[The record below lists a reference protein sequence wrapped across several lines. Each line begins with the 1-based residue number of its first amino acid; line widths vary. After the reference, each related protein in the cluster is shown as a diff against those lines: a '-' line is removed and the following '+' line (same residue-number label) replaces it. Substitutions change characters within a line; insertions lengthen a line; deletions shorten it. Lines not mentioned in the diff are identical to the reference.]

1 MKEKKILKGAHARN
15 KKPLFVQLVLDNI
28 WMLYQ
33 TILVDKDK
41 QKLDKM
47 IQTLGLKISPRD
59 LRSTDTKQLLSSVMS
74 AWLPIASSVLA
85 MVCDKL
91 PSPLA
96 IGKERSRRLIC
107 PQTKEFETL
116 PEKTQRLVNDFEL
129 CSSEDSATKI
139 VFVSKMFAVEKSQ
152 MPGQRARPLTAEE
165 LEARREGARARHQER
180 LTGTEGAVQLTS
192 EQLSSLDLA
201 NTKEEDK
208 PEDDLEF
215 IAFARVFSG
224 TLKPGDNIFV
234 LGPKFDPAKSGADLE
249 AGLFPDGCHATKT
262 QIGGLFMLL
271 GRDLEAIEVARPGNI
286 IGIAGLNH
294 AVIKSATL
302 CSGPWCPPFVEL
314 VQSTYP
320 ILRVAVEPARS
331 SDIQALSKGLQL
343 LNQADAHVEVMVS
356 EAGEHLLL
364 TAGEV
369 HLQRCILDLK
379 ESYAKCDV
387 MVSDPIV
394 PFRETVVPNPETDM
408 VNEAIDEENRARKT
422 DEEVVE
428 METPNKQSRFRIR
441 AIPLPTDLTKLLQD
455 RVQVL
460 RALADKACISTQALA
475 DVEELRKDMKTFVG
489 DRFEPLMVDRI
500 VSFGP
505 RRTGPNILVNLAED
519 LDAGTVWT
527 TTGGV
532 TKDVDKRKELI
543 SSLGNYV

>member
-1 MKEKKILKGAHARN
+1 
-15 KKPLFVQLVLDNI
+15 
-28 WMLYQ
+28 
-33 TILVDKDK
+33 
-41 QKLDKM
+41 
-47 IQTLGLKISPRD
+47 
-59 LRSTDTKQLLSSVMS
+59 
-74 AWLPIASSVLA
+74 
-85 MVCDKL
+85 
-91 PSPLA
+91 
-96 IGKERSRRLIC
+96 
-107 PQTKEFETL
+107 
-116 PEKTQRLVNDFEL
+116 
-129 CSSEDSATKI
+129 
-139 VFVSKMFAVEKSQ
+139 
-152 MPGQRARPLTAEE
+152 
-165 LEARREGARARHQER
+165 
-180 LTGTEGAVQLTS
+180 
-192 EQLSSLDLA
+192 
-201 NTKEEDK
+201 
-208 PEDDLEF
+208 
-215 IAFARVFSG
+215 
-224 TLKPGDNIFV
+224 
-234 LGPKFDPAKSGADLE
+234 
-249 AGLFPDGCHATKT
+249 
-262 QIGGLFMLL
+262 
-271 GRDLEAIEVARPGNI
+271 
-286 IGIAGLNH
+286 
-294 AVIKSATL
+294 
-302 CSGPWCPPFVEL
+302 
-314 VQSTYP
+314 
-320 ILRVAVEPARS
+320 
-331 SDIQALSKGLQL
+331 
-343 LNQADAHVEVMVS
+343 VS

-543 SSLGNYV
+543 SSLVNGFQLATFAGPLCEEPMMGLGFIIESWEHAEEGDSGWGPLSGQIVSTVKEGCRRAFQKQHQRLVTAMYTCEISVKAEVLGKLYGVISRRRGQIVSEELVEGSSTFAVTAHIPVIESLDLSSELRKQTSGLAMPQLVFTHWEVLQIDPFWEPQTEEELLHFGEKADSENPALRYMNNIKRRKGLKIDEKLVEFAEKQRTLTKSK